1 MYNLNWFLEVVLNTL
16 NCNYELFA
24 RNIVSSENCCLVD
37 DQGKQYIDFE
47 SGVWCVSLG
56 HNCEQVNEAMINQ
69 MKAIS
74 HVGSRYSTQI
84 VEEAA
89 GKVLKLLNFNDGK
102 CVFLASGS
110 EAVEFGVQ
118 LAKQVMCKP
127 FFLCFRNYFLS
138 SYGISASRDNTQ
150 WISLDLSEYSGNA
163 VDYLRDVPFGEI
175 GAFVF
180 EPGNA
185 SGTVKLPPAGLVKAI
200 EDRVKENK
208 GFVIVDEVT
217 TGAGRTGKW
226 FGFEHYNIR
235 PDIVSLG
242 KGIGNGYPV
251 SVISVSK
258 QVAEL
263 AEQGGFKYAQSHQ
276 NDPLGCAAVSEVIS
290 VIEENRYI
298 QRSADIGLVLETEL
312 NSLRKKHNCIK
323 EVRGIGL
330 MYVVEFSSDNKESLE
345 IIHRELFEAGYVT
358 GISVLANLLRFYPP
372 LTIEETHIKGMVNAL
387 DAILVKYC
395 Q

>member
-1 MYNLNWFLEVVLNTL
+1 
-16 NCNYELFA
+16 
-24 RNIVSSENCCLVD
+24 
-37 DQGKQYIDFE
+37 
-47 SGVWCVSLG
+47 
-56 HNCEQVNEAMINQ
+56 

-74 HVGSRYSTQI
+74 HVGYRYTTQI
-84 VEEAA
+84 VQETA
-89 GKVLKLLNFNDGK
+89 GKVLKLLNFLGGK
-102 CVFLASGS
+102 CVFLTSGS

-118 LAKQVMCKP
+118 LAKKVMGKP
-127 FFLCFRNYFLS
+127 FFLCFSNYFLS

-163 VDYLRDVPFGEI
+163 ADYLRDIPFGEI

-185 SGTVKLPPAGLVKAI
+185 SGTVKLPPSDLIKVIDDKI
-200 EDRVKENK
+200 KENN
-208 GFVIVDEVT
+208 GLIVVDEVT

-235 PDIVSLG
+235 PDIASFG

-251 SVISVSK
+251 SVTCLSK
-258 QVAEL
+258 QVADL
-263 AEQGGFKYAQSHQ
+263 AEQSGFKYAQSHQ
-276 NDPLGCAAVSEVIS
+276 NDPLGCAVINEVIS

-298 QRSADIGLVLETEL
+298 QRSADMGLILETEL
-312 NSLRKKHNCIK
+312 NLLRKKHKCIK

-330 MYVVEFSSDNKESLE
+330 MYVVEISPDKKESLE

-395 Q
+395 H